1 MRRRLGPAVQA
12 QAVKVADVHPD
23 ADSDPVRRRR
33 LRVVHPDADPDSD
46 VDRDPDFHS
55 DADEHSDADF
65 HSDADVHSDPDGH
78 ADADVHSD
86 PDGHADSDDDVDRA
100 AGGRPSGRAA
110 SAASA
115 AGHP

>member
-78 ADADVHSD
+78 AD
-86 PDGHADSDDDVDRA
+86 SDDDVDRA
-100 AGGRPSGRAA
+100 AGGRPSGRAT